1 MNLPKNLKQLRKARG
16 LSQQGVAMRVEGLTR
31 SSLSGYERGTQHP
44 TLCMCVKLSI
54 FYRVTLEEL
63 IK

>member
-1 MNLPKNLKQLRKARG
+1 MNLPKNLKRLRKDRG
-16 LSQQGVAMRVEGLTR
+16 LSQQGVSLRIDGLTR
-31 SSLSGYERGTQHP
+31 EQLSSYELGNTEP
-44 TLCMCVKLSI
+44 TLCMCVKLSV

>member
-31 SSLSGYERGTQHP
+31 EALSSYELGRCEP
-44 TLCMCVKLSI
+44 PFCMAIKISV
-54 FYRVTLEEL
+54 FYRVTLDEL